1 MASNESNSNFR
12 TLDLQPTAQ
21 TVSGGACIIDNYF
34 ISNVAATARFVKFYD
49 KAIASVA
56 TQADTPVKTLCI
68 PAGASANVAGLG
80 WRFRNACQIRGTNLV
95 ADSDTTA
102 PTANDIVVNIGF

>member
-21 TVSGGACIIDNYF
+21 TVFGGACIVDNYF

-49 KAIASVA
+49 KAA
-56 TQADTPVKTLCI
+56 TSAATATDTPVKTLCI
-68 PAGASANVAGLG
+68 PATASANVAGLG
-80 WRFRNACQIRGTNLV
+80 WRFRLGCQIRGTTLV

-102 PTANDIVVNIGF
+102 PTANDIVVNIGY